1 MTDNRRSPDLGWFSP
16 ERRVQALKNQA
27 AMLDAAQALIFQN
40 GVAATTVAE
49 VAKRAGSSVSSLY
62 RYFEDKQSM
71 VNAVF
76 DRIAEE
82 TLATVVALADPAR
95 WAGATV
101 GEILEAYIRFSL
113 STGREQ
119 RRLRSIGRGLTD
131 LNRLTRER
139 FDAAERQTEIGLSS
153 LLLARQEEI
162 GHPDPGLAVAFV
174 LEQLATMIERRV
186 DPEAGVGSRQPKLAT
201 YDDEQFVAEA
211 LRSACSYLGTPIP
224 TAD

>member
-1 MTDNRRSPDLGWFSP
+1 MTDNRRGPDLGWFSP
-16 ERRVQALKNQA
+16 ERRVQALKSQA

-49 VAKRAGSSVSSLY
+49 VAKRAGSSVSTIY

-101 GEILEAYIRFSL
+101 GEILDAYIRFSL

-119 RRLRSIGRGLTD
+119 RQLRSIGRGLTD
-131 LNRLTRER
+131 MNRLTRER
-139 FDAAERQTEIGLSS
+139 FDAAERQTELGLST
-153 LLLARQEEI
+153 LMLARQEEI
-162 GHPDPGLAVAFV
+162 GHPYPEVAVAFV

-186 DPEAGVGSRQPKLAT
+186 HPEAWVGNRKPKLAT
-201 YDDEQFVAEA
+201 YDDEEFVTEA
-211 LRSACSYLGTPIP
+211 LRSVCAYLDTPLP
-224 TAD
+224 ADD